1 MRPVG
6 PDQVRPHRLWYWV
19 AGAIVLAGLVVAVV
33 SAVLAAGSAGRIADG
48 VAELDLELRPVPDD
62 PSAVTPVDVPS
73 GETWSVYVAVPRTGT
88 GQTAVVGPA
97 PAVSCTAVGLTVT
110 PFTQDVTTVQDGV
123 AYRPVLTVRAEPGAT
138 AAATITCDAE
148 GRAEVDGAVDADLA
162 LAPALDLAALRQV
175 GAGILG
181 TVAGVFAAVVAALLG
196 LLVGGAVAFVTALRR
211 SRHRAALRPLGE
223 WHM

>member
-1 MRPVG
+1 VRPVG

-62 PSAVTPVDVPS
+62 PLAVTAVDVPP

-138 AAATITCDAE
+138 AAATITCDAPDL
-148 GRAEVDGAVDADLA
+148 ANADLA

-181 TVAGVFAAVVAALLG
+181 TVAGAFAAVVAALLG

-211 SRHRAALRPLGE
+211 SHHRAHHLG
-223 WHM
+223 